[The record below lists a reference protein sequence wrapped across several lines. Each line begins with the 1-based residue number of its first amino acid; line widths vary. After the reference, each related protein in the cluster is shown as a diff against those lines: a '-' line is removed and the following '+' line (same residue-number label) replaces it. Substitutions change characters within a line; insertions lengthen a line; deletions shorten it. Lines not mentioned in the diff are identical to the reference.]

1 MIPAMAS
8 FPRPELLA
16 TTDWLAESLSRPD
29 VRVVDVRWRPD
40 GTAARLHA
48 ESHIPGSTWLDWSTQ
63 LVRRDERTNVPL
75 IASADRVAAA
85 FGDAG
90 VGDGDTVVLYDDMGG
105 VYAGRAWWTLRAYG
119 LESSRILDGGW
130 QAWLK
135 DRGPTTGSPS
145 LHVPTSFTPRTDLR
159 ARLTASELR
168 ELLGAPAQTI
178 VDARPTAEYVGAQG
192 AARRLGRIPG
202 AVNLPVSTTLAPG
215 SQRLGKPDT
224 LAKMTR
230 SIPAGDRIVCYDEA
244 GVGAARLAWVL
255 ALLGRPDVA
264 VLDGGWAEWAA
275 RPELPVESGPRS
287 EGGRRRGRRGR

>member
-1 MIPAMAS
+1 MIPAMAA

-16 TTDWLAESLSRPD
+16 TTDWLAEGLDRPD

-48 ESHIPGSTWLDWSTQ
+48 ENHIPGSTWVDWSTQ

-105 VYAGRAWWTLRAYG
+105 AYAGRAWWTLRAYG
-119 LESSRILDGGW
+119 FESVRILDGGW
-130 QAWLK
+130 RAWL
-135 DRGPTTGSPS
+135 DDGLPTTGRPS
-145 LHVPTSFTPRTDLR
+145 LHAPTSFTPRTDLR

-168 ELLGAPAQTI
+168 ELLGAATQTI
-178 VDARPTAEYVGAQG
+178 VDARPTAEYVGSQG
-192 AARRLGRIPG
+192 SARRLGRIPG
-202 AVNLPVSTTLAPG
+202 AVSLPVSTTLAPG
-215 SQRLGKPDT
+215 SERLDRPET
-224 LAKMTR
+224 LAKLVR

-255 ALLGRPDVA
+255 MLLGRHDVA
-264 VLDGGWAEWAA
+264 VLDGGWAEWAE
-275 RPELPVESGPRS
+275 RPELPVESGVPS
-287 EGGRRRGRRGR
+287 DARGRLLRGR

>member
-16 TTDWLAESLSRPD
+16 TTAWLAESLGRPG
-29 VRVVDVRWRPD
+29 VCVVDLRWRPD
-40 GTAARLHA
+40 GSAARLHA

-119 LESSRILDGGW
+119 FESVRILDGGW
-130 QAWLK
+130 AAWLK
-135 DRGPTTGSPS
+135 GRLPTTGRPS
-145 LHVPTSFTPRTDLR
+145 LHAPTSFTPRTDAR

-178 VDARPTAEYVGAQG
+178 VDARPAPEFAGVQG
-192 AARRLGRIPG
+192 AARRLGHIPG
-202 AVNLPVSTTLAPG
+202 AVSLPVASTLAPA
-215 SQRLGKPDT
+215 SQLLGKPDS
-224 LAKMTR
+224 LAKLIR
-230 SIPAGDRIVCYDEA
+230 SIPPDDRIVCYDEA

-255 ALLGRPDVA
+255 MLLGRRDVA
-264 VLDGGWAEWAA
+264 VLDGGWAEWAQ
-275 RPELPVESGPRS
+275 RPELPVEPGAPSV
-287 EGGRRRGRRGR
+287 GGRRRRRG

>member
-1 MIPAMAS
+1 MAS

-16 TTDWLAESLSRPD
+16 TTDWLADGLDRPGLCI
-29 VRVVDVRWRPD
+29 VDVRWRPD

-63 LVRRDERTNVPL
+63 LISRDERTNVPL

-85 FGDAG
+85 FGEAG

-105 VYAGRAWWTLRAYG
+105 AYAGRAWWTLRAYG
-119 LESSRILDGGW
+119 FESARILDGGW
-130 QAWLK
+130 RAWL
-135 DRGPTTGSPS
+135 DENLPTTGRPS
-145 LHVPTSFTPRTDLR
+145 LHTPTSFTPRTDLR

-178 VDARPTAEYVGAQG
+178 VDARPAAEYGGAQG
-192 AARRLGRIPG
+192 SARRLGRIPG
-202 AVNLPVSTTLAPG
+202 AVNLPVSTTLAVG
-215 SQRLGKPDT
+215 SQRLGKPDA

-230 SIPAGDRIVCYDEA
+230 AIPAGDRIVCYDEA

-255 ALLGRPDVA
+255 MLLGRRDVS
-264 VLDGGWAEWAA
+264 VLDGGWAEWAE
-275 RPELPVESGPRS
+275 RPELPVESGEPPESGQRLRV
-287 EGGRRRGRRGR
+287 G